1 MCIFVPPGDFC
12 AVRRSVWLPRSIHE
26 CGCHSVPRVVGLRLE
41 CGLRSL
47 KKGERQMDL
56 RQLRYFIVVAEER
69 HITRAAARLGMEQP
83 PLSVQIKALEKEL
96 GISMLTRHPRGV
108 ELTAGGKALLDGA
121 RALLADLE

>member
-1 MCIFVPPGDFC
+1 MVTLIDLRRRLSLSARC
-12 AVRRSVWLPRSIHE
+12 AAPKTRRW
-26 CGCHSVPRVVGLRLE
+26 
-41 CGLRSL
+41 LRSP
-47 KKGERQMDL
+47 KKGDRQMDL

-96 GISMLTRHPRGV
+96 GISLLTRHPRGV

-121 RALLADLE
+121 RALLADLER